1 MMTSLALWLT
11 LLCIG
16 AMTYAIR
23 LSFITFFGK
32 IEMPPLLLRT
42 LRFVPVS
49 VLSAIIFPALFL
61 NANRLNLTL
70 SNARLIAGI
79 LAALVAWRTKNVL
92 LTIIVGMAGLWLLQ
106 LVVK

>member
-1 MMTSLALWLT
+1 MTSLSLWLT

-61 NANRLNLTL
+61 NANG
-70 SNARLIAGI
+70 ARWTALIAT
-79 LAALVAWRTKNVL
+79 LRL
-92 LTIIVGMAGLWLLQ
+92 
-106 LVVK
+106 